1 MIREFL
7 TATFW
12 YMMRWKIF
20 QWMKFLLILQIKENW
35 AGRNFITNSHVYD
48 CSLRKQKCRLKSTTN
63 GWRHFGQ
70 LEQVKSSVL
79 FPIQSEKWPDSGV
92 FVCDLWKNCIMHSSQ
107 TQITEMGKGEGEGM
121 VAGYTVPRFFCKFAA
136 CGFSL
141 WPKHLTTLE

>member
-7 TATFW
+7 TATFC
-12 YMMRWKIF
+12 MMRWKIF
-20 QWMKFLLILQIKENW
+20 QWMKFLLILQIQENW

-48 CSLRKQKCRLKSTTN
+48 CPLRKQKCRLKSTTN

-70 LEQVKSSVL
+70 SEQRKSSVL

-92 FVCDLWKNCIMHSSQ
+92 FVCDLWKNCIMHSSRK
-107 TQITEMGKGEGEGM
+107 QITEMGEGEGM
-121 VAGYTVPRFFCKFAA
+121 VALGYTVPRFFCKFAA

>member
-7 TATFW
+7 TATFC
-12 YMMRWKIF
+12 MMRWKIF
-20 QWMKFLLILQIKENW
+20 QWMKFLLILQIQENW

-70 LEQVKSSVL
+70 SEQRKSSVL
-79 FPIQSEKWPDSGV
+79 FPIQSEKWPDSGF
-92 FVCDLWKNCIMHSSQ
+92 FVCDLWKNCIMHSSRK
-107 TQITEMGKGEGEGM
+107 QITEMGEGEGM
-121 VAGYTVPRFFCKFAA
+121 VALGYTVPRFFCKFAA